1 MHRLPKHAYIVLDD
15 LMLLSEVGLTQI
27 DHVVVSVYGIFVIET
42 KNYSGRI
49 TGTPRADFW
58 TQHLHGKY
66 NSFRNPFRQNY
77 AHICALQS
85 ILDLPEQDAFVSI
98 AAFADSAELEI
109 QTEEELVHF
118 TTLRKRIRA
127 YREVQFSWETARVM
141 AGTILLSNLDSK
153 AARKQHLDKLT
164 QTLPI
169 RTSHC
174 AMDSAR
180 AAAVRLFC
188 ETVLIAHFMGV
199 RTSRRAA
206 IFYKTIYNINEI
218 LFVCIAKIVAFF
230 QEMCYTDSK
239 SSL

>member
-98 AAFADSAELEI
+98 VAFADSAELEI

-153 AARKQHLDKLT
+153 AARKQHLEQIDTDIAYQNFALRHGLCPRCGG
-164 QTLPI
+164 TL
-169 RTSHC
+169 
-174 AMDSAR
+174 
-180 AAAVRLFC
+180 
-188 ETVLIAHFMGV
+188 VLRNGSYG
-199 RTSRRAA
+199 T
-206 IFYKTIYNINEI
+206 FYGCSNFPVCRYI
-218 LFVCIAKIVAFF
+218 L
-230 QEMCYTDSK
+230 QND
-239 SSL
+239 L